1 MSEPYSASIVAELH
15 YSDPEAAL
23 NWLSK
28 VFGFEK
34 RMIVRDQS
42 GEIVF
47 SEVEIDGAVV
57 AIIPEQLDTML
68 SPKAV
73 NGVSTQTTQVRFKR
87 NIDEH
92 YAHAL
97 ASAATILS
105 KPTTHFFGDRT
116 YLVSDLEGHTWNFGQ
131 RVSNAENPP
140 PDGWSIEFPSQK

>member
-1 MSEPYSASIVAELH
+1 MRDASIVAELH
-15 YSDPEAAL
+15 YTDPDAAL

-34 RMIVRDQS
+34 KMIVRDQS
-42 GEIVF
+42 GGIVF
-47 SEVEIDGAVV
+47 SELEIDGATV
-57 AIIPEQLDTML
+57 AIIPEQLDTMR

-73 NGVSTQTTQVRFKR
+73 NGISTQTTYVRFKR

-97 ASAATILS
+97 AGGATILS
-105 KPTTHFFGDRT
+105 KPTTHFFGDRA

-131 RVSNAENPP
+131 RVAGAENPP
-140 PDGWSIEFPSQK
+140 PEGWRIEFPSQG